1 MKRLSIR
8 DVLMPEPI
16 DITTDY
22 PEPASRVTE
31 RDLYE
36 IPSDYEI
43 RLRQNKETR
52 PSGKPLSKT
61 HTRFE
66 EEQRMMGLTPAV
78 LIDESIDGS
87 PSSQMQSMQ

>member
-1 MKRLSIR
+1 MMRKLSIR
-8 DVLMPEPI
+8 DVP

-36 IPSDYEI
+36 LPSDYEVELK
-43 RLRQNKETR
+43 RKKEPR
-52 PSGKPLSKT
+52 PTVKPLSKT
-61 HTRFE
+61 HMRFE
-66 EEQRMMGLTPAV
+66 EEQRMMGFAPAALV
-78 LIDESIDGS
+78 INESIDGS

>member
-1 MKRLSIR
+1 MR
-8 DVLMPEPI
+8 DVMMPSPI
-16 DITTDY
+16 DTTVDY
-22 PEPASRVTE
+22 PEPAARVTE

-36 IPSDYEI
+36 IPSDYAI
-43 RLRQNKETR
+43 RLRKEKELR
-52 PSGKPLSKT
+52 PTERPLSKT

-66 EEQRMMGLTPAV
+66 QEQKMMGLTPAA